1 MSKKY
6 KIIIQFILITLTV
19 VLVMFWIKPNKEI
32 EQKKRIQKT
41 QKVSIKELEK
51 PSDLDKKT
59 KQGIYIF
66 ILSPISSRQVSFE
79 IGGNLE
85 SYTWK
90 KGDSFKKDDVLFQ
103 LNNSI
108 LFNQIIEIKKQL
120 KNNIEENLNQIK
132 DENFKQK
139 WRDFSLQIKE
149 TDLLPEV
156 PSLYAKGYQ
165 EIQINNKIVLD
176 IKQIQTLESQ
186 IFDYFYLAPFDGE
199 FTEVSNLKKV
209 KKRQVVAEITTLKNV
224 LLQTQ
229 ISKNEKENIE
239 QQTDF
244 KIKNTNQT
252 LKLDFQFEALKN
264 TDSLLVFS
272 KIKKST
278 LKKYQFGDSLILIP
292 LQKNESVNEK

>member
-1 MSKKY
+1 M
-6 KIIIQFILITLTV
+6 ITLTV